1 MDKRK
6 AQLQTTQMFSQGKRE
21 KKEKERNK
29 RENKPVKTG
38 GLNP

>member
-29 RENKPVKTG
+29 RENDIKERI
-38 GLNP
+38 NQ